1 MLLDA
6 DWTGLI
12 AGALTTLAFIPQV
25 LKIWQTKHAEDIS
38 TSMFVIF
45 TLGLALWLIYGV
57 QVASLPVMLA
67 NGITLALALIILFLK
82 YRYRK

>member
-1 MLLDA
+1 MRLDA

-45 TLGLALWLIYGV
+45 TLGLALWLLYGV
-57 QVASLPVMLA
+57 QVGSLPVMLA